1 MELEKE
7 PRALA
12 GERARTSG
20 DAAHLL
26 AILGGEVGRIP
37 GLARAEALADD
48 AGAPLVLV
56 RDDLTDPE
64 EEHEI
69 AGCLFRLL
77 LERCERRRLVRFV
90 REALR
95 ALPHA
100 PAWAILALPAVL
112 HRIAWAL
119 EQGRIVIDNLN

>member
-37 GLARAEALADD
+37 GLARAEAL
-48 AGAPLVLV
+48 PV
-56 RDDLTDPE
+56 P
-64 EEHEI
+64 
-69 AGCLFRLL
+69 
-77 LERCERRRLVRFV
+77 RRATL
-90 REALR
+90 AS
-95 ALPHA
+95 PHA
-100 PAWAILALPAVL
+100 RTAARSGASRSACALSAS
-112 HRIAWAL
+112 RSSSSAR
-119 EQGRIVIDNLN
+119 ERST